1 MKTEAEYFYETLV
14 NLDQTT
20 RRHTLQDRIFQE
32 KRLLIWAQKEIA
44 SS

>member
-1 MKTEAEYFYETLV
+1 MKTEAEYFYETSV

-20 RRHTLQDRIFQE
+20 RRHTLQDRILQE
-32 KRLLIWAQKEIA
+32 NRRLIWAQNEIA